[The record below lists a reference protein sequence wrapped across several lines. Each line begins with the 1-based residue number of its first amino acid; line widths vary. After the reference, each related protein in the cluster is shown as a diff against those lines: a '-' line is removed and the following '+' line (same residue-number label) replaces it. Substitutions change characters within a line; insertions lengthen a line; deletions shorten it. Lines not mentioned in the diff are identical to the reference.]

1 MSNVLVLSGHLG
13 KDPETKTV
21 QTANGELKIVNF
33 TLAHT
38 DINSKKG
45 QDGKYKTIWMD
56 CSMFGKQGEYVAAN
70 AKKGSKVV
78 ATGTYSEDTFTGKD
92 GQVRVKSK
100 MTVNNLELLSAASG
114 ASTTANTATVDE
126 ESVPF

>member
-13 KDPETKTV
+13 KDPETKTI

-45 QDGKYKTIWMD
+45 EDGKYKTIWMD
-56 CSMFGKQGEYVAAN
+56 CSMFGKQGEYVAAH

-78 ATGTYSEDTFTGKD
+78 ATGTYSLDEFVGKD
-92 GQVRVKSK
+92 GAPRSK
-100 MTVNNLELLSAASG
+100 PRFTVNNLELLSQP
-114 ASTTANTATVDE
+114 TENTNTASVGSIPDD
-126 ESVPF
+126 SVPF